1 MISFWPFQ
9 FGCQDILV
17 WESPYPPELYMLVG
31 ETVNKYTA
39 QTHSG
44 GSTGE
49 EKTTNNQ
56 ARKQMNFSINLHGES
71 AGAAKLGFGGV
82 G

>member
-1 MISFWPFQ
+1 
-9 FGCQDILV
+9 
-17 WESPYPPELYMLVG
+17 MLVG